1 MSATLHRVVIIGGG
15 FAGLSAALALK
26 DSNVSVTL
34 LDKRNFHLFQP
45 LLYQIATGSL
55 SESEIASPLRSILA
69 GRKNVTVYKTEVRHI
84 DLQQKTIHSDTMQLE
99 YDSLIVATG
108 VTHNYYGNYQ
118 WAQYAPGLKSV
129 EDALEIRQRIFMAFE
144 RAEKELDL
152 EKRNAQMRFVII
164 GSGPTGVELAGSLG
178 ELAHHTLKN
187 DFRNIDPKNVEIL
200 LIEGFERVLPPYSSK
215 LSAIAAD
222 DLTKLGVQIMTNAKV
237 VDIQNDHVK
246 IIYNDIESIIATR
259 TVIWAAGMQ
268 ATPITKDIAKQ
279 SGAELDRMGRISVSE
294 DLSLPGFN
302 NVYILG
308 DIAACKNEEGN
319 LLPGIAPV
327 AKQEGDYVAQVI
339 IAKLNSKSIAKFKY
353 FDKGNMAVIGRNKA
367 VAQLGKFQ
375 LSGYFA
381 WVIWVFVHIWF
392 LIGFDSKL
400 GIMLRWAWNYWT
412 DKRQAR
418 LITLENA
425 NRDNSSKSYRVK

>member
-1 MSATLHRVVIIGGG
+1 MSAAPHRVIIIGGG

-26 DSNVSVTL
+26 DNNISVTL

-69 GRKNVTVYKTEVRHI
+69 KRKNVTVYKTEVRHI

-152 EKRNAQMRFVII
+152 EKRKAQMRFVII

-187 DFRNIDPKNVEIL
+187 DFRNINPKDVEIL
-200 LIEGFERVLPPYSSK
+200 LIEGFERVLPPYSAK
-215 LSAIAAD
+215 LSSIAAE
-222 DLTKLGVQIMTNAKV
+222 DLIKLGVQIRTNTKV
-237 VDIQNDHVK
+237 VDIQRDHIK
-246 IIYNDIESIIATR
+246 ILCDSIQSVIQTR
-259 TVIWAAGMQ
+259 TVVWAAGMQ
-268 ATPITKDIAKQ
+268 ATPITKDIAEQ
-279 SGAELDRMGRISVSE
+279 AGIELDRMGRIAVNQN
-294 DLSLPGFN
+294 LSLPKFDN
-302 NVYILG
+302 IYILG
-308 DIAACKNEEGN
+308 DIACCKNAEGN

-327 AKQEGDYVAQVI
+327 AKQQGEYVARAI
-339 IAKLNSKSIAKFKY
+339 SAKLNSKLISGFKY

-381 WVIWVFVHIWF
+381 WIIWVFVHVWF

-425 NRDNSSKSYRVK
+425 NRDNSSKSYR

>member
-1 MSATLHRVVIIGGG
+1 MSAAAHRVVIIGGG

-69 GRKNVTVYKTEVRHI
+69 KRKNVTVYKTEIRHI

-152 EKRNAQMRFVII
+152 EKRKAQMRFVII

-187 DFRNIDPKNVEIL
+187 DFRNINPKDVEIL
-200 LIEGFERVLPPYSSK
+200 LVEGFERVLPPYSAK
-215 LSAIAAD
+215 LSSIAAE
-222 DLTKLGVQIMTNAKV
+222 DLIKLGVQIRSNTKV
-237 VDIQNDHVK
+237 VDIQRDHIK
-246 IIYNDIESIIATR
+246 ILCDGIESVIQTR
-259 TVIWAAGMQ
+259 TVVWAAGMQ
-268 ATPITKDIAKQ
+268 ATPITKDLAQQ
-279 SGAELDRMGRISVSE
+279 SGVELDRMGRVSVNE
-294 DLSLPGFN
+294 DFSLPGFN

-308 DIAACKNEEGN
+308 DIAAYKNEEGN

-327 AKQEGDYVAQVI
+327 AKQEGDYVAQII
-339 IAKLNSKSIAKFKY
+339 IAKLNSKPITKFKY

-381 WVIWVFVHIWF
+381 WIIWVFVHVWF

-425 NRDNSSKSYRVK
+425 NRDNSSKSYR

>member
-1 MSATLHRVVIIGGG
+1 MPAAPHRVVIIGGG

-26 DSNVSVTL
+26 DDNISVTL

-69 GRKNVTVYKTEVRHI
+69 KRQNVTVYKTEVRHI
-84 DLQQKTIHSDTMQLE
+84 DLAQKIIHSDTMQLE

-152 EKRNAQMRFVII
+152 EKRKAQMRFVII

-187 DFRNIDPKNVEIL
+187 DFRNINPKDVEIL
-200 LIEGFERVLPPYSSK
+200 LVEGFERVLPPYSAK
-215 LSAIAAD
+215 LSSIAAE
-222 DLTKLGVQIMTNAKV
+222 DLIKLGVQIRTNTKV
-237 VDIQNDHVK
+237 VDIQRDHIK
-246 IIYNDIESIIATR
+246 ILCDDIESVIQTR
-259 TVIWAAGMQ
+259 TVVWAAGMQ
-268 ATPITKDIAKQ
+268 ATPITKDLAQQ
-279 SGAELDRMGRISVSE
+279 SGVELDRMGRVSVNE

-302 NVYILG
+302 NVYVLG
-308 DIAACKNEEGN
+308 DIAAYKNEEGN

-339 IAKLNSKSIAKFKY
+339 IAKLNSKPITKFKY

-381 WVIWVFVHIWF
+381 WIIWVFVHVWF

-425 NRDNSSKSYRVK
+425 NRDNSSKSYR

>member
-1 MSATLHRVVIIGGG
+1 MSAAAHRVIIIGGG

-26 DSNVSVTL
+26 DNNISVTL

-69 GRKNVTVYKTEVRHI
+69 KRQNVTVYKTEVRHI
-84 DLQQKTIHSDTMQLE
+84 DLAQKIIHSDTMQLE

-108 VTHNYYGNYQ
+108 VIHNYYGNYQ

-152 EKRNAQMRFVII
+152 EKRKAQMRFVII

-187 DFRNIDPKNVEIL
+187 DFRNINPKDVEIL
-200 LIEGFERVLPPYSSK
+200 LVEGFERVLPPYSAK
-215 LSAIAAD
+215 LSSIAAE
-222 DLTKLGVQIMTNAKV
+222 DLIKLGVQIRTNTKV
-237 VDIQNDHVK
+237 VDIQGDHIK
-246 IIYNDIESIIATR
+246 ILCDGIESVIQTR
-259 TVIWAAGMQ
+259 TVVWAAGMQ
-268 ATPITKDIAKQ
+268 ATPITKDLAKQ
-279 SGAELDRMGRISVSE
+279 SGVELDRMGRVSVNE

-302 NVYILG
+302 NVYVLG
-308 DIAACKNEEGN
+308 DIAAYKNEEGN

-327 AKQEGDYVAQVI
+327 AKQEGDYVAQII
-339 IAKLNSKSIAKFKY
+339 IAKLNSKPITKFKY

-381 WVIWVFVHIWF
+381 WIIWVFVHVWF

-425 NRDNSSKSYRVK
+425 NRDNSSKSYR